1 MEHTLESN
9 HHLMMN
15 TCLWIE
21 TKYHSINVQRVCD
34 EKLRFINIVSKW
46 TGSTHYS
53 FILENSPLK
62 NMFETGAVAEGWLL
76 GKSGYPLRPWLLTPV
91 INPTT
96 EAEERYNRAH
106 IKTRNTVERRF
117 GVFKS
122 RFRCLDTREGTFFYS
137 SLKAYTITVAAALS
151 CHHSWSPF
159 TCWLWP
165 CPRQRKNRR
174 PNYISPE
181 NDGLTTRNRLFCLI
195 NVRFAR

>member
-1 MEHTLESN
+1 
-9 HHLMMN
+9 MMN

-34 EKLRFINIVSKW
+34 EKLRFINIVWKW

-96 EAEERYNRAH
+96 EAAGKYNRGH
-106 IKTRNTVERRF
+106 IKTRNTVERSF
-117 GVFKS
+117 GVLKS
-122 RFRCLDTREGTFFYS
+122 RFRCLDTSGGTLFFYS
-137 SLKAYTITVAAALS
+137 PLKACKTTVAVEVLHNMWITHGVPLS
-151 CHHSWSPF
+151 ADCDHARDRGRIG
-159 TCWLWP
+159 C
-165 CPRQRKNRR
+165 
-174 PNYISPE
+174 PNYIGPE
-181 NDGLTTRNRLFCLI
+181 NNGLTTKNR
-195 NVRFAR
+195 